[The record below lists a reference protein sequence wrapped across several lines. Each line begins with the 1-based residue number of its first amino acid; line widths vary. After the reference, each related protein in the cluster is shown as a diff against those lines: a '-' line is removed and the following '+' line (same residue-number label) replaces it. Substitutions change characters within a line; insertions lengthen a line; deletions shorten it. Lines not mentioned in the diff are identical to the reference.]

1 MGAIREEGQSRSVGH
16 LSAGEDRSGRGDRPG
31 VSGRQ
36 AVPSPSEGMPS
47 CGASQTR
54 GWVTVPVLQFFPII
68 LALLVTLTLHGCAVV
83 TVAGAAVSVTAT
95 AVSVTA
101 SAVETTVDVAA
112 AGVNAVVGDDEEES
126 DAD

>member
-1 MGAIREEGQSRSVGH
+1 
-16 LSAGEDRSGRGDRPG
+16 
-31 VSGRQ
+31 
-36 AVPSPSEGMPS
+36 MPS

-54 GWVTVPVLQFFPII
+54 GWVTVPVLQSFPII
-68 LALLVTLTLHGCAVV
+68 ALLVTLTLHGCAVV